1 MAEGNNYSREGGSA
15 LKKIIV
21 SIIALLLVFLGG
33 SYYHAENKGLQDSVF
48 RLHVIANS
56 DSIEDQALKI
66 AVKNEIVKL
75 LTKEFS
81 QQQDIEQAIEL
92 AQNHIPLIKETAQ
105 EVIARQ
111 GYNYP
116 VEVKVGE
123 YPFPTKSYGNLAF
136 PAA

>member
-33 SYYHAENKGLQDSVF
+33 SYYHAENKWMRDSVF

-66 AVKNEIVKL
+66 AVKKEIVKL

-81 QQQDIEQAIEL
+81 Q
-92 AQNHIPLIKETAQ
+92 N
-105 EVIARQ
+105 
-111 GYNYP
+111 GY
-116 VEVKVGE
+116 
-123 YPFPTKSYGNLAF
+123 
-136 PAA
+136 